1 MANPT
6 ETREHRVKRYSEELS
21 RWAFLAPA
29 LLFLLLFFGYPIVKN
44 VTMSLQDYTTRT
56 FYTGQAPFV
65 GADNYL
71 AVIGSSVFTRAVLNT
86 VLFTVGSI
94 GGQFTIGLALAVFF
108 TRRFPLNGVLRSL
121 LLLPW
126 LLPMIV
132 SSAIWKWVLE
142 QDSGVV
148 NQMLAV
154 VGLGPVPWLTSV
166 DVALVS
172 VVLVNIWLGIPF
184 NMTILYSGLQ
194 DIPDELYEAAALDGA
209 VGWKAFR
216 HVTWP
221 LLRPVVSVVLVLG
234 VVYTLKVID
243 IILGLTDGGPSNAT
257 QTLATQSYKLSFANF
272 EFGRGAAL
280 GNVLVLICLVFAL
293 LYLRISRTGTKE

>member
-94 GGQFTIGLALAVFF
+94 GGQFTIGLALVGNRSPCIKKNSVRKRPM
-108 TRRFPLNGVLRSL
+108 RRMPWARALETSKR
-121 LLLPW
+121 LP
-126 LLPMIV
+126 
-132 SSAIWKWVLE
+132 A
-142 QDSGVV
+142 
-148 NQMLAV
+148 LAQ
-154 VGLGPVPWLTSV
+154 
-166 DVALVS
+166 
-172 VVLVNIWLGIPF
+172 I
-184 NMTILYSGLQ
+184 
-194 DIPDELYEAAALDGA
+194 
-209 VGWKAFR
+209 
-216 HVTWP
+216 
-221 LLRPVVSVVLVLG
+221 
-234 VVYTLKVID
+234 
-243 IILGLTDGGPSNAT
+243 
-257 QTLATQSYKLSFANF
+257 
-272 EFGRGAAL
+272 
-280 GNVLVLICLVFAL
+280 
-293 LYLRISRTGTKE
+293 